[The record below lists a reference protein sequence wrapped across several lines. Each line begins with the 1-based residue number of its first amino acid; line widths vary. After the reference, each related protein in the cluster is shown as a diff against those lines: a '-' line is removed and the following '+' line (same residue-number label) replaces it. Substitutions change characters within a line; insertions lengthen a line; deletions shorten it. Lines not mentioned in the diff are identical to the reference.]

1 MKTIQKSDFFKVAL
15 AAIIVEENF
24 NVRED
29 LEGLDEL
36 AKSIATVGQQTPIE
50 GYKVRGEDRYVLNK
64 GHRRVAATHIA
75 NEKYIGKPGYL
86 QNKITHLNLM
96 AGSSDEKMRVIGMLL
111 DGEASRPLTNR
122 EMVKGIKRLLD
133 MDVDKK
139 EIIQSLSLTKSTAQ
153 AYNLIA
159 AAKAPKA
166 VQALIDQ
173 GLISVAKVNSL
184 QRKAENNGELL
195 IELVEDFVENGDKP
209 KLKKTSVIE
218 KLEAVL
224 EGADKTS
231 VKGAFLKAL
240 INKLKADA
248 SVEDIAKLL
257 K

>member
-1 MKTIQKSDFFKVAL
+1 MKTIQKSDYFKVAL
-15 AAIIVEENF
+15 DAIIVEKDF

-36 AKSIATVGQQTPIE
+36 AKSIATIGQETPIE
-50 GYKVRGEDRYVLNK
+50 GYKVRGEDKFVLNK

-86 QNKITHLNLM
+86 EKPITHMNLM
-96 AGSSDEKMRVIGMLL
+96 AGSSDEKQRVIGMLL
-111 DGEASRPLTNR
+111 DGEASRPLSNK
-122 EMVKGIKRLLD
+122 EMIKGINRLLA
-133 MDVDKK
+133 MDVPQK
-139 EIIQSLSLTKSTAQ
+139 EIVQSLSLTKSVAQ

-159 AAKAPKA
+159 AAKTPKA

-173 GLISVAKVNSL
+173 GLISSAKVNSL
-184 QRKAENNGELL
+184 QRKAKKSGELL
-195 IELVEDFVENGDKP
+195 IDLVENFVENGDEP
-209 KLKKTSVIE
+209 KVKKTSVIE

-224 EGADKTS
+224 ESADKTT

-240 INKLKADA
+240 VNKLNADA